1 MHRDLHHIP
10 LSDLKLS
17 KLNVRRHGAKD
28 IDSLAASIAALVQVS
43 RTPAATVYPRA
54 VKPASEKRQGT
65 KSRAGEA
72 RGCSEC
78 YGDSAPTLLFGA

>member
-1 MHRDLHHIP
+1 MP
-10 LSDLKLS
+10 TT
-17 KLNVRRHGAKD
+17 AF
-28 IDSLAASIAALVQVS
+28 VQVS
-43 RTPAATVYPRA
+43 RTPATLSSPRA

-72 RGCSEC
+72 RGRNER